1 MRRRYQ
7 RLVDSLAAEGVD
19 DAALAGDYLPPELSA
34 RQYALALLNV
44 AAQIEHALM
53 VQYLF
58 AAYSLGGPQIDLP
71 ECRCRAD
78 EWRGVLL
85 GIAKEEMGHLLTVQ
99 NIIRFLGGAPCLE
112 RDDYP
117 VHSPFHAFEFRLEP
131 LTRMS
136 LACYIVAESPETGVD
151 PEIVREARKGNL
163 GQPVNRVG
171 TLYEMLVKL
180 FRSEGA
186 RAFAPPD
193 PQPSLVRYQA
203 TWDEWGRGYRDGQR
217 GRAATRLRANVPSG
231 QRPKDGPDLLILQ
244 VCSVDQAIDAI
255 KTIAEQ
261 GESPHDLS
269 SGKSHYSRL
278 LEIREAFPHDE
289 WQPSR
294 PTAPNPSTCQWI
306 PTETDV
312 TVATRSD
319 DVRTQGPPPPIA
331 RSQPPVNFITHRVS
345 RLWAHLFNVRYRMTL
360 FGITHALQLPHTRG
374 PVRGQVIAR
383 VFGEMYN
390 MRAIA
395 DVLADLP
402 LSDDPEEPRRAGPP
416 FEMPYS
422 LTLPDKEPARWL
434 AYGDLIDASRALI
447 SKLQGETTTHD
458 KYLQALEHGD
468 ALYLDMVRRFMV
480 HA

>member
-7 RLVDSLAAEGVD
+7 RLVDSLAAEGID
-19 DAALAGDYLPPELSA
+19 DAALSGEYLPPELSA

-58 AAYSLGGPQIDLP
+58 AAYSLGGPQIDSP
-71 ECRCRAD
+71 ECRRLAD
-78 EWRGVLL
+78 EWRAVLL

-131 LTRMS
+131 LTRTS
-136 LACYIVAESPETGVD
+136 LACYIVAESPDKGVD

-186 RAFAPPD
+186 HAFAPPA

-217 GRAATRLRANVPSG
+217 GRAATRLRGDVQSE

-244 VCSVDQAIDAI
+244 VCSVEQAIDAI
-255 KTIAEQ
+255 QTIAEQ
-261 GESPHDLS
+261 GESPHDIS
-269 SGKSHYSRL
+269 SGKSHYTRL
-278 LEIREAFPHDE
+278 LLIREAFPRDE
-289 WQPSR
+289 WRPSR
-294 PTAPNPSTCQWI
+294 RTARNPSTCQWI

-319 DVRTQGPPPPIA
+319 DVRTPATPPIA
-331 RSQPPVNFITHRVS
+331 RSQPPVNFIEHRVS

-360 FGITHALQLPHTRG
+360 FGITHALQLPHTRA
-374 PVRGQVIAR
+374 PARGQVIAR

-395 DVLADLP
+395 DVLVDLP
-402 LSDDPEEPRRAGPP
+402 LSEDPEERRKAGPP

-434 AYGDLIDASRALI
+434 GYVDFIDASRALI
-447 SKLQGETTTHD
+447 SRLLDETTPHD
-458 KYLQALEHGD
+458 QYLRALEHGD

-480 HA
+480 QA